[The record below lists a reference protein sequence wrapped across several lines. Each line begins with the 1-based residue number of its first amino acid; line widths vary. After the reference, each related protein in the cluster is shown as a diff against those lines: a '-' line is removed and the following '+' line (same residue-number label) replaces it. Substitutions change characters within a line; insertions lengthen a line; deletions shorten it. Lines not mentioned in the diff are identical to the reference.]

1 MIFLLIKAVISLVI
15 IIRSKGDY
23 NTYSS
28 NSTNYI
34 FHLDHNMISY
44 PFKYPKNIK
53 SIEHYSK
60 NNTSCARGNISLSKS
75 FWKQRD
81 QMYYKVHFDYPF
93 DNCSDINSLFYTRE
107 SFSLSR
113 NINRKNSLLFLSKE
127 LGAIDH
133 LTVYYDHQENKV
145 KFGLKRRDLSKKWNS
160 YECKANS
167 HWGCSF
173 DRVCLDEI
181 CEEYYDYKYPVY
193 IEPFSRENVA
203 PSDFIEMIKEKYL
216 SEAFEKGDCVYRY
229 SYNFT
234 SLKWIDCEKSRRT
247 FSYFFLNKYKG
258 LMLKRKDGS
267 EATFSSFDDNKYWI
281 INNIMLNEIDLFF
294 DYENKILTFK
304 SNISITSKEDSIFL
318 RKQILTKELKFF
330 INYLIIVLVIGVIVI
345 ILHIKQ
351 CNVKYRWF

>member
-93 DNCSDINSLFYTRE
+93 DNCSDINSLFVTRE

-113 NINRKNSLLFLSKE
+113 N
-127 LGAIDH
+127 
-133 LTVYYDHQENKV
+133 
-145 KFGLKRRDLSKKWNS
+145 
-160 YECKANS
+160 
-167 HWGCSF
+167 
-173 DRVCLDEI
+173 
-181 CEEYYDYKYPVY
+181 DYKYPVY
-193 IEPFSRENVA
+193 IEPFSRENIA

-247 FSYFFLNKYKG
+247 FSYFFLNNYKG
-258 LMLKRKDGS
+258 LMLKRKNGS